1 MFVTIFFI
9 LDFFVLF
16 QLTKGLGCDLCVMV
30 VNEIDQLIA
39 SSETVDAAIEAVG
52 GICDLL
58 GDLVAPTCH
67 TFIENYLPQII
78 IYLVEHQ
85 LAPKAVCESLTLCEA
100 TTRFAKK
107 H

>member
-1 MFVTIFFI
+1 MTR
-9 LDFFVLF
+9 
-16 QLTKGLGCDLCVMV
+16 GLGCDLCVV
-30 VNEIDQLIA
+30 VVGEIDKIIA
-39 SSETVDAAIEAVG
+39 SSETIEGAIEAVG

-58 GDLVAPTCH
+58 GDLIAPTCH

-85 LAPKAVCESLTLCEA
+85 LAPRAVCESLTLCEE
-100 TTRFAKK
+100 TPKFAKK